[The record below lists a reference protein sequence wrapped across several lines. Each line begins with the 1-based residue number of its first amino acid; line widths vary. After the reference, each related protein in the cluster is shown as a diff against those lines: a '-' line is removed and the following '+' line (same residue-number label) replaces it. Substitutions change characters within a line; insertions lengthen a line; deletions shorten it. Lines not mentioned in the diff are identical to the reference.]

1 MNVKHGTE
9 SRDWIMVFH
18 CPELLVSHS
27 VATLQLGTSLNL
39 RALLAQ
45 SEERKAERGPPGGC
59 ARGAASPW
67 RCSPSPCAW
76 PAARAGTG
84 PGWGSRTPHICGPL
98 KQSRER
104 SRSGRARGRAPSTEL
119 LGAGPLPRHLPPR
132 AASSLL
138 MRWLRSAVSEA
149 AGTEKGTS
157 STAYLRAHGAVSG
170 PARGRPATAPP
181 ARPRLT
187 WGSRCGTSLWA
198 APCCRRHRGP
208 QQPARRHGAP
218 PAAGLRA
225 CAEGRPPWRRR
236 REPRRGGA
244 GRARGRGGGGARCP
258 RRRAALRRTGRRGAA
273 PVPPRREEAA
283 VSGAAGGKGA
293 RHGVCRP
300 RPPAWP
306 RSAAPR
312 GREARGS
319 AASTPCSRLPPRG
332 CGVRVRR
339 EAPVPSVEPLPVWGG
354 QRSTA
359 PALRCRELCPHLPC
373 APGARSFACSE
384 LVAGGVVVPPS
395 PR

>member
-39 RALLAQ
+39 RALLAP

-104 SRSGRARGRAPSTEL
+104 FRSGRARGRAPSTEL

-181 ARPRLT
+181 RPGRASPGVL
-187 WGSRCGTSLWA
+187 GAEPRCELRHAAVGTA
-198 APCCRRHRGP
+198 APSSPRAVTEPLPRPGSARAPRGGLHGGAGGSPGEVGRAGRGAGAGEERGVPGGGRRSVGP
-208 QQPARRHGAP
+208 G
-218 PAAGLRA
+218 AAGL
-225 CAEGRPPWRRR
+225 PPCPLAVRRR
-236 REPRRGGA
+236 RWAGPRVG
-244 GRARGRGGGGARCP
+244 RGRGTASAGRGRP
-258 RRRAALRRTGRRGAA
+258 RDPGPPRPAGGRRGA
-273 PVPPRREEAA
+273 PPRAPLVRASRRAA
-283 VSGAAGGKGA
+283 
-293 RHGVCRP
+293 
-300 RPPAWP
+300 
-306 RSAAPR
+306 
-312 GREARGS
+312 
-319 AASTPCSRLPPRG
+319 AAS
-332 CGVRVRR
+332 
-339 EAPVPSVEPLPVWGG
+339 VWGG
-354 QRSTA
+354 RRRS
-359 PALRCRELCPHLPC
+359 RR
-373 APGARSFACSE
+373 
-384 LVAGGVVVPPS
+384 
-395 PR
+395 